1 VSTLPLLYRG
11 LIDDAALFPPG
22 NAAMAA
28 AVPAHAAH
36 RRAWYAPLVGP
47 FLCPASRLD
56 ELADQVTE
64 PLGVGVIV
72 DTGTGAIQPAAAA
85 VRRHPLLQLRGI
97 DVPLRGEPLAESARR
112 AAIAL
117 DAVLADADDDWDDPD
132 ALPAYLEVPRG
143 PGWRS
148 ALEIVATSGYRA
160 KFRTGGVTPEAF
172 PAEGDVAA
180 FILGC
185 LELDVPFKL
194 TAGLHRAVRHTTDD
208 GLEQHGFGNVLL
220 AVADA
225 LDGADAVTLA
235 RTLAGRDAT
244 RVAERLREL
253 PVARAASVRSWLGSY
268 GSCSIDEP
276 LDDLLT
282 LGLITKE

>member
-1 VSTLPLLYRG
+1 VSTLPLLYHG

-22 NAAMAA
+22 NAAMAD

-36 RRAWYAPLVGP
+36 RQAWYALLVGP

-72 DTGTGAIQPAAAA
+72 DSGTGAIQPAAAA
-85 VRRHPLLQLRGI
+85 VRRHPLLQLRSI
-97 DVPLRGEPLAESARR
+97 DAPLRGEPLAESARR

-117 DAVLADADDDWDDPD
+117 DGVFLDAGDDPD
-132 ALPAYLEVPRG
+132 ELPAYLEVPRG
-143 PGWRS
+143 ADWRS
-148 ALEIVATSGYRA
+148 ALEVVAASGYRA
-160 KFRTGGVTPEAF
+160 KFRTGGVAPGALPPEA
-172 PAEGDVAA
+172 AVAA

-225 LDGADAVTLA
+225 LDGADAATLA
-235 RTLAGRDAT
+235 RTLAERDAT

-253 PVARAASVRSWLGSY
+253 PATRAASVRSWLGSY